1 MATQIEILR
10 VLKILGDVYPTYRLS
25 SSAVEIY
32 VRLLAD
38 VPGPIL
44 EQGALEHI
52 SRSSFFPSIAEIRQ
66 AAFNLSDAI
75 NPIPSEYDAWSDVQ
89 SQTQCIG
96 HEGQPQFE
104 NPVTTRVVQ
113 QLGWR
118 QLCLSEN
125 PIADR
130 AHFIQ
135 AYREL
140 VNAQRYSAHRLPAG
154 LDLITAAMS
163 GSNAGLIH
171 GELGTG

>member
-10 VLKILGDVYPTYRLS
+10 VLKILGDVYPTYKLS

-52 SRSSFFPSIAEIRQ
+52 SNSSFFPSIAELRQ

-75 NPIPSEYDAWSDVQ
+75 NPFPSEYDAWSDVQ
-89 SQTQCIG
+89 SQIQYIG
-96 HEGQPQFE
+96 HESQPQFE
-104 NPVTTRVVQ
+104 NAVTTRVVE

-135 AYREL
+135 AYRDL
-140 VNAQRYSAHRLPAG
+140 VNAQRYSAHRLPTG
-154 LDLITAAMS
+154 IELITTALS
-163 GSNAGLIH
+163 GSNPGRIH
-171 GELGTG
+171 GGLGTG